1 MEDLLDPSYVVNGG
15 RSMIFIQ
22 GPANCAPLVT
32 AVSPNRYLHVVR
44 RCLDP
49 LGSPSQDLVT

>member
-1 MEDLLDPSYVVNGG
+1 MEDLVEPSYVVNAG
-15 RSMIFIQ
+15 RSLIFMQ
-22 GPANCAPLVT
+22 GLANCAPLVT
-32 AVSPNRYLHVVR
+32 AVLQNRDLHVVR